1 MELHVFDFDGT
12 LFRSPAPNPQQHDKH
27 TLEMIAQPR
36 SNKGYGW
43 FQHLATLSPPYVPAT
58 PAPDDPFFIQEIVS
72 CFHEAKRQGF
82 PTAVLTGR
90 DEKYRQ
96 RIQQILASGGIA
108 PDEVILKP
116 GENSGTVIYKAMTF
130 ARLARKYAPT
140 RIVYYED
147 RVDQGRK
154 IHAAVRFLFGDRLTD
169 HELRGIPRGLGADSE
184 LLKSFQSTG
193 VPKFEI
199 VMVPDAVMSDTHLP
213 PELEKQLLE
222 LLLSPE

>member
-90 DEKYRQ
+90 E
-96 RIQQILASGGIA
+96 
-108 PDEVILKP
+108 P
-116 GENSGTVIYKAMTF
+116 GENSGTVKYKAMTF

-199 VMVPDAVMSDTHLP
+199 VMVPDAVMTDTHLP